1 VKNGFPREAGS
12 DAAEDIAR
20 DVATIAQIQ
29 AVPTLLRVLCETTG
43 MGFAAV
49 ARVTDGTWTAC
60 AVRDNINFGLK
71 AGGQL
76 DVNTTLCIEVRASRK
91 PIVIDHASIH
101 PEYCTHHTPQHYGI
115 ESYISVPIVL
125 PEGVYFGNLC
135 AIDPRPAKIS
145 EDRIVSMFT
154 LFAELIA
161 LELDNERKR
170 ALSESALLNERTAS
184 ELREQ
189 FIAILGHDLRN
200 PLNAIAACGYL
211 LQKSS
216 ADHALANIATR
227 IITNVKR
234 MSGLIDD
241 VLDFARAR
249 LGGGIA
255 LQMEEVFDMDR
266 ALAAIV
272 SELKDAQPG
281 RVIDSKIDHGFQ
293 IQCDRGRIQQL
304 ASNLLANALTHGSK
318 GAPVKFTAEVCG
330 PDLVIEVCND
340 GEPIPADSIEKIF
353 APFWRSGTAEN
364 RQGLGLGLHICSQI
378 VKAHHGTLAV
388 QSSREHGTKFTAT
401 LPLAAAQSAV
411 SLLKQSVSG
420 ATSAPAPHHKRRN

>member
-1 VKNGFPREAGS
+1 MANGFTLDLGG
-12 DAAEDIAR
+12 DNAEDIAR
-20 DVATIAQIQ
+20 DVAAVGKIQ

-71 AGGQL
+71 PGGQL

-91 PIVIDHASIH
+91 PIVIDHASVH
-101 PEYCTHHTPQHYGI
+101 PQYCTHHTPQHYGI

-135 AIDPRPAKIS
+135 AIDPKPAKIS

-161 LELDNERKR
+161 LQLDNDRKH

-200 PLNAIAACGYL
+200 PLNAVAACGYL
-211 LQKSS
+211 LQKTS
-216 ADHALANIATR
+216 ADPASANIGTR

-249 LGGGIA
+249 LGGGIGV
-255 LQMEEVFDMDR
+255 QMEDVFDIDR

-281 RVIDSKIDHGFQ
+281 RVINSTIDHGIQ
-293 IQCDRGRIQQL
+293 IHCDRSRIQQL
-304 ASNLLANALTHGSK
+304 ASNLLANALTHGST
-318 GAPVKFTAEVCG
+318 GEPVIFTAKVCAA
-330 PDLVIEVCND
+330 DLVIEVWND
-340 GEPIPADSIEKIF
+340 GEPIPAESIDKIF
-353 APFWRSGTAEN
+353 APFWRSGTAKN

-378 VKAHHGTLAV
+378 VKAHHGELWV
-388 QSSREHGTKFTAT
+388 ESSRARGTRFTAT
-401 LPLAAAQSAV
+401 LPLAAAQSHTKAA
-411 SLLKQSVSG
+411 S
-420 ATSAPAPHHKRRN
+420 PPIR